1 MKELT
6 DSELID
12 LANKQI
18 KTMDKHIISQVIL
31 SILVIVQAIF
41 LILGMVSVNI
51 YFCIWL
57 ASMGLI
63 IFHRNKIKNSEIK
76 VQEII
81 DELTSR
87 NI

>member
-6 DSELID
+6 DRELID
-12 LANKQI
+12 LANKEI
-18 KTMDKHIISQVIL
+18 KTMDKHIISQIIL

-63 IFHRNKIKNSEIK
+63 IFHRNKIKNTEIK
-76 VQEII
+76 AQEII